1 MSRIGKLPVHVPD
14 GVEVSIGQR
23 EIQVKGPKGEL
34 TVGKHPKIEYSQDDG
49 AIHLTRK
56 DSSKAAKEQYG
67 LRRTLLNNA
76 VVGVSQGYEK
86 GLELVGVGYRVQLQG
101 DTLVLNVGYSQAKEY
116 TLPSGVQARVEGSRV
131 FISGADKELVGE
143 VAAQIRRI
151 RPPEPYKGKG
161 IKYTTEEIRRKAG
174 KSGKK

>member
-1 MSRIGKLPVHVPD
+1 MSRIGKLPVSLPE
-14 GVEVSIGQR
+14 GVEVNFTDK
-23 EIQVKGPKGEL
+23 EIQVKGPKGQL
-34 TVGKHPKIEYSQDDG
+34 TVKKHPKIEYV
-49 AIHLTRK
+49 K
-56 DSSKAAKEQYG
+56 DENLIQVKPVDRSKKAKEQYG

-86 GLELVGVGYRVQLQG
+86 GLELVGVGYRVTVEGETVVLHVGFSHPKRYDLPQG
-101 DTLVLNVGYSQAKEY
+101 I
-116 TLPSGVQARVEGSRV
+116 QARTEGNKL
-131 FISGADKELVGE
+131 FIYGIDKETVGE

-161 IKYTTEEIRRKAG
+161 IKYLDEEIRRKAG

>member
-1 MSRIGKLPVHVPD
+1 MSRIGKLPVSLPE
-14 GVEVSIGQR
+14 GVEVNFKDE

-34 TVGKHPKIEYSQDDG
+34 TVKKHPKIEYLRDEDFIQVKPVD
-49 AIHLTRK
+49 T
-56 DSSKAAKEQYG
+56 SKKAKEQYG

-76 VVGVSQGYEK
+76 VVGVSKGYEK
-86 GLELVGVGYRVQLQG
+86 GLELVGVGYRVTVEG
-101 DTLVLNVGYSQAKEY
+101 ETVVLHVGYSHPKRY
-116 TLPSGVQARVEGSRV
+116 DLPQGIQARTEGNRL
-131 FISGADKELVGE
+131 FISGIDKETVGE

-161 IKYTTEEIRRKAG
+161 IKYIDEDIRRKAG

>member
-1 MSRIGKLPVHVPD
+1 MSRIGKLPVNVPD

-34 TVGKHPKIEYSQDDG
+34 TVGKHPKIEYSQDGG
-49 AIHLTRK
+49 AVHLQRK
-56 DSSKAAKEQYG
+56 DNSKVAKEQYG

-101 DTLVLNVGYSQAKEY
+101 DKLVLNVGYSQAKEY
-116 TLPSGVQARVEGSRV
+116 KLPQGVQARVEGNRI
-131 FISGADKELVGE
+131 FISGADKEAIGE